1 MSYLDKDTIKQLL
14 NLGQGFIDENIA
26 ERQLE
31 VIRRGF
37 NYITQP
43 ENNLLYIGDEVGL
56 GKTYI
61 ALGIA
66 SLMRHFSA
74 VPEAYQ
80 DMILVPKENLQS
92 KWSREIHRF
101 ITHNYLL
108 RDNRVK
114 SVLGKPVAGVKQHQ
128 TLEPFGEDIPAYQL
142 YRNGTFSF
150 GFGAD
155 KHEKLEMLKARLT
168 TTQSKVLLEK
178 AWQKGYYLAAK
189 KHLLKRLYAYLL
201 NSCMPDVEM
210 LIVDE
215 SHNFK
220 HGLGDDGHGSV
231 SDRNQVVSRF
241 MGIWQKADENTELFT
256 DFPEL
261 LSIVR
266 PILQKVIMLSA
277 TPKTH
282 ELLEMKR
289 QMNCFLPQH
298 ILSDAKTEEQ
308 AKTLLQDFFIRG
320 NLNYNIGGQLYSRN
334 RCRYEHR
341 SGNVVCLPD
350 APPLTFQTDEQAA
363 FLSLLQ
369 YKTIG
374 HLDTKHNASFELG
387 MLAGFE
393 TFRHDMEMRKSQVT
407 AASSATQGITDEDIA
422 TAPDAEYEETR
433 TRQTRHSQDTEVV
446 VSLMESYKSTFD
458 EEPPHP
464 KQDALVQAVGEMM
477 VRGIKSLV
485 FVRRLGSANELEQR
499 LNRFFEER
507 ITQEL
512 KDKWTKQAPGKLLF
526 TWLQEWDNQQIR
538 LHADELFRTIVSRI
552 IGNRTE
558 YPLTFQDQEDRIAA
572 VTAGLEYLLSNAL
585 SHEGYESWITL
596 LKGQIKRS
604 RYPRELIALS
614 HRLLSDTWRDWEL
627 TDSEEEG
634 TDEEGEEGD
643 TAYFYHSFERAGMR
657 ALKKRIGKSDALELN
672 YYLIHRAIPLGRFD
686 AGKFSD
692 DDIPSKDKSNLREVQ
707 RLFLHNVS
715 TGLGSDEQATKSA
728 VAKLTESTL
737 LTRLLLQHCR
747 AELTDFINLAKRSQS
762 LQHDLENLASVLQG
776 VLRKGSGFLPL
787 AIALSSESNEDIF
800 IQMLA
805 DEKSVFHLA
814 LQEVRT
820 IIRNYALI
828 LTTNFSEEAGES
840 QRILKKLND
849 QAPVIGITGQAKK
862 DRSKVAAQFRMP
874 GFPYV
879 LVTTDIFR
887 EGEDLHTFCQNIY
900 HYGIAWNCSDMEQ
913 RTGRIDRINSLAY
926 RRLTGRQSLDFN
938 NKVHVFYPFINGTL
952 EVNQIACLYESLNSF
967 VETFNDFTHPHLD
980 RAKAHTSA
988 VIDALPPVIEE
999 QLTSRYEYGT
1009 FRDNSGSTGAVLLR
1023 PNSLIGDD
1031 AATVRGW
1038 IEGLSVGLSKN
1049 WASFYLYPVIS
1060 ADGFYIQGVA
1070 QLEDGRRG
1078 PFQLQLSNSEEPGRF
1093 VVKASSHICTAS
1105 SRLLAGIQSRRGE
1118 YEVETVGRFYVLT
1131 AVWPIYS
1138 ETLHTIIRRVNNL
1151 VFLADQIEQAVTP
1164 DRDEMP
1170 W

>member
-1 MSYLDKDTIKQLL
+1 MNYLDKDTIRQLL
-14 NLGQGFIDENIA
+14 NLGQGFIDDSIA
-26 ERQLE
+26 DRQLE

-37 NYITQP
+37 NYINQP

-66 SLMRHFSA
+66 SLMRHFSS

-80 DMILVPKENLQS
+80 DMILVPKENLQG
-92 KWSREIHRF
+92 KWNNAIHHF
-101 ITHNYLL
+101 ITYNYLL
-108 RDNRVK
+108 QDNRVK
-114 SVLGKPVAGVKQHQ
+114 SVLGKPVASVKQHH

-155 KHEKLEMLKARLT
+155 KYEKLEMLRARLT
-168 TTQSKVLLEK
+168 TSESKALLEK
-178 AWQKGYYLAAK
+178 AWQKGYYLMVK
-189 KHLLKRLYAYLL
+189 KPLLKRLYSYLL

-220 HGLGDDGHGSV
+220 HGLSDDGYGTV

-241 MGIWQKADENTELFT
+241 MGIWQKADENTELFS

-261 LSIVR
+261 FSMVR
-266 PILQKVIMLSA
+266 PVVQKVIMLSA

-289 QMNCFLPQH
+289 QISCFLPQH
-298 ILSDAKTEEQ
+298 ILSNAQTEEQ

-334 RCRYEHR
+334 RCRHEHR

-350 APPLTFQTDEQAA
+350 ASPLTFQTDEQAA

-393 TFRHDMEMRKSQVT
+393 TFRHDMEMRKSRMPV
-407 AASSATQGITDEDIA
+407 ASSAAQGITDEDID

-446 VSLMESYKSTFD
+446 VSLMESYKSAFD

-477 VRGIKSLV
+477 LRGVKSLV
-485 FVRRLGSANELEQR
+485 FVRRLGSAHELERR

-512 KDKWTKQAPGKLLF
+512 KDKWAKRIPSKLLSS
-526 TWLQEWDNQQIR
+526 WLQEWDNQQIK
-538 LHADELFRTIVSRI
+538 LHADELFRTIASRI
-552 IGNRTE
+552 TGNRTE
-558 YPLTFQDQEDRIAA
+558 YPLTFDDQEDRTTTII
-572 VTAGLEYLLSNAL
+572 AGLEYLLSNAS
-585 SHEGYESWITL
+585 SHEDYQSWITL

-604 RYPRELIALS
+604 RYPRELVALS
-614 HRLLSDTWRDWEL
+614 HRLLTSVWRDWERNN
-627 TDSEEEG
+627 SEEESA
-634 TDEEGEEGD
+634 DEEGEEGD
-643 TAYFYHSFERAGMR
+643 TAYFYHSFDRAGMR
-657 ALKKRIGKSDALELN
+657 ALKKRIVQSDALELN
-672 YYLIHRAIPLGRFD
+672 YYLIHQAIPLGRFD
-686 AGKFSD
+686 AEKFSD
-692 DDIPSKDKSNLREVQ
+692 NNIPTKDKSNLREVQ

-715 TGLGSDEQATKSA
+715 TGLGIDERATKDA
-728 VAKLTESTL
+728 AAKLTESTL
-737 LTRLLLQHCR
+737 LTRLLLQYCR
-747 AELTDFINLAKRSQS
+747 VELTDFVNHAKGTQS
-762 LQHDLENLASVLQG
+762 LQRDLENLTSILQG
-776 VLRKGSGFLPL
+776 VLRKGCGFLPL
-787 AIALSSESNEDIF
+787 ALALSSQGNEDTF

-805 DEKSVFHLA
+805 DERSIFNLA

-820 IIRNYALI
+820 IIRDYVLI
-828 LTTNFSEEAGES
+828 LTANFSEESGEA

-887 EGEDLHTFCQNIY
+887 EGEDLHTYCQNIY

-913 RTGRIDRINSLAY
+913 RTGRVDRINSLAY
-926 RRLTGRQSLDFN
+926 RRLTGKQSLDFD
-938 NKVHVFYPFINGTL
+938 NKVHVYYPFINGTL

-967 VETFNDFTHPHLD
+967 VETFNDFTHPHLN

-988 VIDALPPVIEE
+988 IIDVLPPVIDE
-999 QLTSRYEYGT
+999 QLTSKYEYKT
-1009 FRDNSGSTGAVLLR
+1009 FRDSSDGAVLLQ
-1023 PNSLIGDD
+1023 PNPLLGEDT
-1031 AATVRGW
+1031 ATVKGW
-1038 IEGLSVGLSKN
+1038 LEQLSIGLQKN
-1049 WASFYLYPVIS
+1049 WKSFYLLPAIS

-1078 PFQLQLSNSEEPGRF
+1078 PFKLQLSNAEAPRRF
-1093 VVKASSHICTAS
+1093 VLKASSHICTAS
-1105 SRLLAGIQSRRGE
+1105 SRLLARIQSRCEE
-1118 YEVETVGRFYVLT
+1118 YNVETDSRFYVLT
-1131 AVWPIYS
+1131 TIWPISS
-1138 ETLHTIIRRVNNL
+1138 EDLFAIIRRVDNM
-1151 VFLADQIEQAVTP
+1151 VHLADQIEQAVTP